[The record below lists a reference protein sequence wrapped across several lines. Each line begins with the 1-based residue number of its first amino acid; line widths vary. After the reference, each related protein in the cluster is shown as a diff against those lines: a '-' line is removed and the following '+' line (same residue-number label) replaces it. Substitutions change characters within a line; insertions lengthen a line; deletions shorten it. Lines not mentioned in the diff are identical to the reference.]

1 LFFDNM
7 TKQTILPLSSL
18 PNFNGFSPHQPV
30 NGIHTPFSH
39 AQHTQTH
46 HHPHSCECTHIHPK
60 ASHQQQQLAAHAE
73 FVLSS
78 VFSLKLLI
86 RLLAYHPRAF
96 LQSSWNVLD
105 LVLVMTSFIACL
117 SRGIASADAANR
129 AAHIAPAAPHSTH
142 LQSCLAYK
150 VCTSSFRS
158 TLYGIA
164 LNEYGLHVQRRG
176 VIHKKGYIQ
185 L

>member
-1 LFFDNM
+1 M

-78 VFSLKLLI
+78 VFSLELLI
-86 RLLAYHPRAF
+86 RLLAYHSRAF

-105 LVLVMTSFIACL
+105 LVLVMTSFIAVCL
-117 SRGIASADAANR
+117 EASPQQMQPMELPISRLSSN
-129 AAHIAPAAPHSTH
+129 P
-142 LQSCLAYK
+142 
-150 VCTSSFRS
+150 CTARGDWA
-158 TLYGIA
+158 LYPED
-164 LNEYGLHVQRRG
+164 LSQTTVHPTE
-176 VIHKKGYIQ
+176 
-185 L
+185 